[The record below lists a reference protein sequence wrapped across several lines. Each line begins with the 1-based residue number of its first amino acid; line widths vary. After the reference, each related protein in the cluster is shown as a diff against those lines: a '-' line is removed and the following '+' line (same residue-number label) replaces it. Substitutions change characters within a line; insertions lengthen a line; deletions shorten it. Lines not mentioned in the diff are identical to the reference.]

1 MSITI
6 ATISP
11 SEASQRITAQGG
23 RLIDVRT
30 PREFEEIHAA
40 NAVNI
45 PLDTLPVAGIEQS
58 GADETIYVICQ
69 GGQRSAKACEK
80 LLAAGLGNVISVEGG
95 TRAWT
100 AAGLPVVRGR
110 KMISLER
117 QVRIVA
123 GLLVLTGVGLGL
135 GVHRGFLGISA
146 FVGAG
151 LTFAGIT
158 DYCGMAMLLAKMPWN
173 QVSSTSCKSR

>member
-1 MSITI
+1 MNITI

-11 SEASQRITAQGG
+11 PKAAQRMSAQGG
-23 RLIDVRT
+23 RLIDVRA
-30 PREFEEIHAA
+30 PREFEEIHAQ

-45 PLDTLPVAGIEQS
+45 PLDTLQASSIEPPAT
-58 GADETIYVICQ
+58 GEMIYLICQ

-80 LLAAGLGNVISVEGG
+80 LLAAGLGNIISIEGG
-95 TRAWT
+95 TRAWS

-117 QVRIVA
+117 HVRIVT
-123 GLLVLTGVGLGL
+123 GLLVLTGIGLGL
-135 GVHRGFLGISA
+135 GIPRGFLGIA
-146 FVGAG
+146 VFVRAG

-173 QVSSTSCKSR
+173 QN

>member
-11 SEASQRITAQGG
+11 SEASQRMAAQGG

-45 PLDTLPVAGIEQS
+45 PLDSLQAASIERP
-58 GADETIYVICQ
+58 GADEMTYVICQ

-80 LLAAGLGNVISVEGG
+80 LLSAGLGNVISVEGG

-117 QVRIVA
+117 QVRIAA

-135 GVHRGFLGISA
+135 GVHPGFFGIAA

-173 QVSSTSCKSR
+173 QTSAPSCQSR